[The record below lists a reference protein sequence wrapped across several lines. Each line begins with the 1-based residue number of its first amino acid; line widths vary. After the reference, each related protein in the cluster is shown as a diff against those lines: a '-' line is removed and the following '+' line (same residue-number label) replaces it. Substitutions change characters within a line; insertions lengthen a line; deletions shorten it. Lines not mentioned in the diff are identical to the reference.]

1 MFETSLS
8 ELASQFKPISDFLFL
23 EMQIRNFSFWL
34 VHYLQ
39 NYVIVLIPTQ
49 SLDFGVQKSCILGS
63 SKKAILGWVHLKIAC
78 HVRLHA
84 C

>member
-1 MFETSLS
+1 MFETFLL

-23 EMQIRNFSFWL
+23 EEMQIRNFSFWL

-49 SLDFGVQKSCILGS
+49 SLDFRVQKSCILGS
-63 SKKAILGWVHLKIAC
+63 SKKAILDYLVTQPIAM
-78 HVRLHA
+78 
-84 C
+84 